1 MAYRVLMELVPRP
14 DEYPEEAWAMENT
27 DKVYVQP
34 SAQIWV
40 AKLTG
45 GGQIWEYDDESD
57 ATTKMTELDNADS
70 THRRYKVVEV

>member
-34 SAQIWV
+34 TAQVWV
-40 AKLTG
+40 AKLTSD
-45 GGQIWEYDDESD
+45 GQIWEYDNESD
-57 ATTKMTELDNADS
+57 ANSKMTELDNADS
-70 THRRYKVVEV
+70 TLRRYKVVQV

>member
-27 DKVYVQP
+27 DKVYVNP

-40 AKLTG
+40 AKLTSG
-45 GGQIWEYDDESD
+45 GTIW
-57 ATTKMTELDNADS
+57 
-70 THRRYKVVEV
+70 